1 MARSF
6 IGFGPGALAF
16 LDGIAANNDR
26 DWFRDHAAE
35 YEREVRA
42 PFVALVSDLAIEFA
56 DRGLPLRASPKHGM
70 FRLHRDVR
78 FSHDKRPYKIIAGAV
93 SSRDGTRKSPGV
105 VYVHVQP
112 GNCFVAAGFYNIEP
126 SLVAAFREAIVENA
140 EAWRAVVAELAS
152 RGFELSREQRLV
164 RLPRGYDATLDADL
178 ADAIRLKSF
187 TTDRSLT
194 DDEIATPGL
203 VAVVADF
210 AVQVMPLLEFGWR
223 ALEGHDAPPTRP
235 GR

>member
-1 MARSF
+1 VTGSF
-6 IGFGPGALAF
+6 RGFGPGAFSFLA
-16 LDGIAANNDR
+16 GIAANNDR
-26 DWFRDHAAE
+26 DWFRDHAAD
-35 YEREVRA
+35 YEREVRV
-42 PFVALVSDLAIEFA
+42 PFGALVSDLANELA

-70 FRLHRDVR
+70 FRIHRDVR
-78 FSHDKRPYKIIAGAV
+78 FSHDKRPYKISVGAV

-112 GNCFVAAGFYNIEP
+112 GNCFLAAGFYNIEP
-126 SLVAAFREAIVENA
+126 PLVTAFREAIVENA

-152 RGFELSREQRLV
+152 CGLELSREHRLV
-164 RLPRGYDATLDADL
+164 RLPRGYDASIDADL

-187 TTDRSLT
+187 TSDRPLP
-194 DDEIATPGL
+194 DAAIATPGL
-203 VAVVADF
+203 VAAVADF
-210 AVQVMPLLEFGWR
+210 AVEVMPLLEFGWR